1 MRHPQMFGRMC
12 ECPIWKTP
20 YTSQR
25 SARRHR
31 PPPFPSRFVA
41 DKGFSGTEQGGGGG
55 GASSSRAG
63 PVQFEKEED
72 PFGLDQFLDTA
83 KRASGKRTKDDDE
96 RRKEQFLWCIFF

>member
-1 MRHPQMFGRMC
+1 MGHPQIFGRTW
-12 ECPIWKTP
+12 ECPMWKTP
-20 YTSQR
+20 STWQR

-31 PPPFPSRFVA
+31 PPPFPFRFVP
-41 DKGFSGTEQGGGGG
+41 DKEFSGTERGAGGG

-83 KRASGKRTKDDDE
+83 KRASGKRSKDDDE
-96 RRKEQFLWCIFF
+96 RRKDSKKRRDY